1 MSETETLF
9 AALRQSADEAVV
21 DMLERMVRDAP
32 DPALNKIN
40 ALDLAAREGLGEERV
55 IAALLNAVG
64 LGMFEMTWNVM
75 CPSCAG
81 VLSANRS
88 LKTLDRA
95 QYNCAFCAA
104 GYETTLDN
112 LVEVTFT
119 VSPRLRKI
127 PAHSPDELS
136 AAEYLR
142 QIFWSSA
149 IDLPADLERLL
160 GEVTLESVELPP
172 GERAIVS
179 LQLPKGALIVFD
191 PVTHTAQFL
200 DVGGEEA
207 SERQNLSVIFNK
219 VPAPVDSV
227 ALRPGPLRLVLE
239 NRTEGRVLPAIWVA
253 NQALDD
259 LLKRRKPN
267 LSAKRLLTNQ
277 TFRDIYRTQTLAIGQ
292 RLKILSLTFLFSDL
306 KDSTGLY
313 DRVGDL
319 VAFDLVNEHFR
330 LLQEI
335 IASERGAVVKTIGDA
350 VMATFETPDRAIA
363 AAIRMREAMGDLGA
377 ERQHQSLHLKMGI
390 HEGSCLAV
398 ILNEQQD
405 YFGQT
410 VNIASRVQGLA
421 ASRSIMVT
429 ESVVENRSEEHTS
442 ELQSRFDLVCR
453 LLLEKK
459 KTLPSFTVTLSN
471 YNVDDISLVVFKTGS
486 EEAGVQEVITS
497 LSAKNFDYCREIPH

>member
-9 AALRQSADEAVV
+9 AALRQSADEKVV
-21 DMLERMVRDAP
+21 DVLERMVRDAP
-32 DPALNKIN
+32 DHALNKMN
-40 ALDLAAREGLGEERV
+40 ALDLAAKEGLDEERV

-81 VLSANRS
+81 VLSANKS
-88 LKTLDRA
+88 LKTLNRE
-95 QYNCAFCAA
+95 QYHCAFCAA

-127 PAHSPDELS
+127 AAHSPDELS

-149 IDLPADLERLL
+149 IDLPADLDKLL
-160 GEVTLESVELPP
+160 REVTLESVDLPA
-172 GERAIVS
+172 GERAILS
-179 LQLPKGALIVFD
+179 LQVPKGTLIVFD

-219 VPAPVDSV
+219 VQVPVDSV
-227 ALRPGPLRLVLE
+227 ALRPGPLRLALE
-239 NRTEGRVLPAIWVA
+239 NRTEDRVLPAVWLA

-259 LLKRRKPN
+259 LLGQRKPVLN
-267 LSAKRLLTNQ
+267 ATRLLTNQ

-363 AAIRMREAMGDLGA
+363 AAIRMREAMSDLGA
-377 ERQHQSLHLKMGI
+377 ERQHQSLRLKMGI

-421 ASRSIMVT
+421 ASRAIMVT
-429 ESVVENRSEEHTS
+429 ESVVENA
-442 ELQSRFDLVCR
+442 QSRA
-453 LLLEKK
+453 LLE
-459 KTLPSFTVTLSN
+459 SN
-471 YNVDDISLVVFKTGS
+471 GLKPTRRSVALTGIADKVSVYEIS
-486 EEAGVQEVITS
+486 
-497 LSAKNFDYCREIPH
+497 

>member
-9 AALRQSADEAVV
+9 AALRQSADEKVV

-32 DPALNKIN
+32 DHALNKMN
-40 ALDLAAREGLGEERV
+40 ALDLAAKQGLDEERV
-55 IAALLNAVG
+55 IAALLQAVG
-64 LGMFEMTWNVM
+64 LGMFEMTWSLM

-88 LKTLDRA
+88 LKTLDKA

-127 PAHSPDELS
+127 AAHTPDQLP

-149 IDLPADLERLL
+149 IDLPADLEKLL
-160 GEVTLESVELPP
+160 AEVTLESVDLPP
-172 GERAIVS
+172 GERAILS
-179 LQLPKGALIVFD
+179 LQLPKGTVIVFD

-200 DVGGEEA
+200 DVSGEEA
-207 SERQNLSVIFNK
+207 GERQNMSVIFNK
-219 VPAPVDSV
+219 VPLPVDSV
-227 ALRPGPLRLVLE
+227 ALRPGPLRLALE
-239 NRTEGRVLPAIWVA
+239 NRTEGRVLPAVWVT

-259 LLKRRKPN
+259 LLKRRKPI
-267 LSAKRLLTNQ
+267 LSAMRLLTNQ
-277 TFRDIYRTQTLAIGQ
+277 TFRDIYRTETLAIGQ

-306 KDSTGLY
+306 KDSTALY
-313 DRVGDL
+313 ERVGDL

-335 IASERGAVVKTIGDA
+335 IASERGAVVKTVGDA

-363 AAIRMREAMGDLGA
+363 AAIRMREAMSDLGA
-377 ERQHQSLHLKMGI
+377 ERQHQSLRLKMGI

-398 ILNEQQD
+398 TLNGQQD

-410 VNIASRVQGLA
+410 VNVASRVQGLA
-421 ASRSIMVT
+421 DSRSIMVT
-429 ESVVENRSEEHTS
+429 EQVVENADARA
-442 ELQSRFDLVCR
+442 
-453 LLLEKK
+453 LLETNGLKP
-459 KTLPSFTVTLSN
+459 TPRSVALSGIADKVSV
-471 YNVDDISLVVFKTGS
+471 YEIS
-486 EEAGVQEVITS
+486 
-497 LSAKNFDYCREIPH
+497 

>member
-9 AALRQSADEAVV
+9 AALRQSADEKVV
-21 DMLERMVRDAP
+21 DMLERTVRHAP
-32 DPALNKIN
+32 DHALNKMN
-40 ALDLAAREGLGEERV
+40 ALDLAAKEGLDEERV
-55 IAALLNAVG
+55 IAALLHAVG
-64 LGMFEMTWNVM
+64 LGMFEMTWSLM

-81 VLSANRS
+81 VLSANKS

-127 PAHSPDELS
+127 AAHSPDELS

-149 IDLPADLERLL
+149 IDLPPDLEKLL
-160 GEVTLESVELPP
+160 AEITLESVDLPP
-172 GERAIVS
+172 GERAILS
-179 LQLPKGALIVFD
+179 LQLPKGTLIVFD

-207 SERQNLSVIFNK
+207 SERQNLAVIFNK
-219 VPAPVDSV
+219 VPVPVDSV

-239 NRTEGRVLPAIWVA
+239 NRTEGRVLPAVWLT

-259 LLKRRKPN
+259 LLKRRKPILN
-267 LSAKRLLTNQ
+267 AKRLLTNQ
-277 TFRDIYRTQTLAIGQ
+277 TFRDIYRTETLAIGQ

-306 KDSTGLY
+306 KDSTALY
-313 DRVGDL
+313 ERVGDL

-335 IASERGAVVKTIGDA
+335 IASERGAVVKTVGDA

-363 AAIRMREAMGDLGA
+363 AAIRMREAMSDLGA
-377 ERQHQSLHLKMGI
+377 ERQHQSLRLKLGI

-398 ILNEQQD
+398 TLNGQQD

-410 VNIASRVQGLA
+410 VNVASRVQGLA
-421 ASRSIMVT
+421 DSRSIMVT
-429 ESVVENRSEEHTS
+429 EQVVENADARA
-442 ELQSRFDLVCR
+442 
-453 LLLEKK
+453 LLE
-459 KTLPSFTVTLSN
+459 TSGLTPTPRRVALSGIADKVSV
-471 YNVDDISLVVFKTGS
+471 YEIS
-486 EEAGVQEVITS
+486 
-497 LSAKNFDYCREIPH
+497 

>member
-1 MSETETLF
+1 MSEAETLF
-9 AALRQSADEAVV
+9 VALRQSADEDVV

-32 DPALNKIN
+32 DHALNKMN
-40 ALDLAAREGLGEERV
+40 AIDLAAKHGFDAERV

-81 VLSANRS
+81 VLSANKS

-104 GYETTLDN
+104 GYETTLDD
-112 LVEVTFT
+112 LVEVTFM

-127 PAHSPDELS
+127 AAHSPDQLS
-136 AAEYLR
+136 AAEYYR

-149 IDLPADLERLL
+149 IDLPGNPETLL
-160 GEVTLESVELPP
+160 QEVTLDSVDLPP
-172 GERAIVS
+172 GERAILS
-179 LQLPKGALIVFD
+179 LQLPKGTSIVFE

-207 SERQNLSVIFNK
+207 SQRQSLSMICNK
-219 VPAPVDSV
+219 VPLPVDTI
-227 ALRPGPLRLVLE
+227 ALRPGPLRLALE
-239 NRTEGRVLPAIWVA
+239 NRTESRVLPTVWVA
-253 NQALDD
+253 NEALDH
-259 LLKRRKPN
+259 LLKRRKPI
-267 LSAKRLLTNQ
+267 LTAKRLLTNQ
-277 TFRDIYRTQTLAIGQ
+277 TFRDIYRTETLAIGQ

-306 KDSTGLY
+306 KDSTQLY

-335 IASERGAVVKTIGDA
+335 IASESGAVVKTIGDA

-363 AAIRMREAMGDLGA
+363 AAIRMREAMSDLGA
-377 ERQHQSLHLKMGI
+377 ERQHQSLGLKMGI
-390 HEGSCLAV
+390 HEGPCLAV
-398 ILNEQQD
+398 ILNAQQD

-421 ASRSIMVT
+421 ASRSIVVT
-429 ESVVENRSEEHTS
+429 ESVLENAEARAV
-442 ELQSRFDLVCR
+442 LDANGL
-453 LLLEKK
+453 KP
-459 KTLPSFTVTLSN
+459 TLRQVALSGITDKVPV
-471 YNVDDISLVVFKTGS
+471 YDIS
-486 EEAGVQEVITS
+486 
-497 LSAKNFDYCREIPH
+497 